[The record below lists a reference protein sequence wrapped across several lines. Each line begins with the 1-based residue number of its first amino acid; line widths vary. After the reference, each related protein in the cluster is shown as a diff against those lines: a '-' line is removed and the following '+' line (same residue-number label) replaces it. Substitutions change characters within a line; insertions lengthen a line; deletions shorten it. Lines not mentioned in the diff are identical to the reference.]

1 MPLARRVIDVDAE
14 LGKKFDDSH
23 EKADRFKPRKASFT
37 LPWRLRRRR
46 RVLLFL
52 VGAYLLYLFF
62 KNMPTDLRPA
72 VERYDPRFAKPRPV
86 QPPIHQEDVSPD
98 DEDEEYDGPL
108 RFPELSKS
116 MYHARA
122 VTKGTD
128 NSVLFAAADLSSV
141 SDLIPLA
148 CEMARY
154 RANTVHFAL
163 MGREEVSVKG
173 IRRVNGI
180 SDTDCPVFWHDARL
194 DRSSSSTEE
203 RLEDG
208 VFYGVEYMIS
218 FLGPKVIIAHDAR
231 FEENFFQ
238 VGLVDGANWRNI
250 PLITLPTKAL
260 SVMWISRLDSSS
272 LQGMYATRLR
282 WTLLTF
288 PFSMERHTSG
298 HTGPCPSRLVR
309 IFEKTPGVSSTGRL
323 PWLDAITDN

>member
-1 MPLARRVIDVDAE
+1 MPLARRVIDLDAE

-23 EKADRFKPRKASFT
+23 EKVDRFKPRKASFT

-46 RVLLFL
+46 RVLLFI

-72 VERYDPRFAKPRPV
+72 VERYDPRIANTRAIQSPV
-86 QPPIHQEDVSPD
+86 HQDAVLPDSD
-98 DEDEEYDGPL
+98 DEDYDGPL
-108 RFPELSKS
+108 RFPELAKS
-116 MYHARA
+116 LHHAHT

-163 MGREEVSVKG
+163 MGRDQVSIEG
-173 IRRVNGI
+173 IQRVNGI
-180 SDTDCPVFWHDARL
+180 SDGDCPVFWHDARL
-194 DRSSSSTEE
+194 DRSSSSSEG

-208 VFYGVEYMIS
+208 VFFGVDYTVS
-218 FLGPKVIIAHDAR
+218 FLSPKVVITHDDG
-231 FEENFFQ
+231 FEEIYFR
-238 VGLVDGANWRNI
+238 VGVVDGTNWRGI
-250 PLITLPTKAL
+250 PLISLPTKAL

-272 LQGMYATRLR
+272 LRGMYALHLH
-282 WTLLTF
+282 WTLLTS
-288 PFSMERHTSG
+288 PFSMERHTRG
-298 HTGPCPSRLVR
+298 HAGPCPSRLFW
-309 IFEKTPGVSSTGRL
+309 IFEKTR
-323 PWLDAITDN
+323 